1 MSSTYA
7 QKLREIRKAE
17 GLTQAEFSQLVG
29 IALSTVKNYERGGQE
44 VGLSIIDKVTN
55 NSSLEKY
62 TLWLMSKEGKT
73 NEAAGQISPVLSPDG
88 QDSTSSRQKRK
99 KAG

>member
-1 MSSTYA
+1 MSSTHA
-7 QKLREIRKAE
+7 QRLREIRKAE
-17 GLTQAEFSQLVG
+17 SLTQAEFSKLVG

-55 NSSLEKY
+55 TPRLEKY
-62 TLWLMSKEGKT
+62 TMWLMNGKT
-73 NEAAGQISPVLSPDG
+73 NEAAGQISPALSPDG
-88 QDSTSSRQKRK
+88 QAGTSRHRSEM